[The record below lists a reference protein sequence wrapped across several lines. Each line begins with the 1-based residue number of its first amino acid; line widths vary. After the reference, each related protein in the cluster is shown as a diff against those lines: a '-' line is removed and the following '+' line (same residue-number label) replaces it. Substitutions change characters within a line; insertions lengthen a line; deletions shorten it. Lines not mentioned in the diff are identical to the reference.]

1 MFRRIERVPRQS
13 ISTKIKEVKKATKD
27 IFQNKRVTEKQYKNR
42 LKTCN
47 DCIYLVRSTNMCRVC
62 GCFMK
67 IKASLPSSSCPLNK
81 WSLGDSSVNSTQ
93 HDDGCKDSN

>member
-1 MFRRIERVPRQS
+1 MFRRIERIPRQS
-13 ISTKIKEVKKATKD
+13 ISTKIKDIKKATKD
-27 IFQNKRVTEKQYKNR
+27 VFKNKRVTEKQYKNR

-81 WSLGDSSVNSTQ
+81 WSLGDSSIDSTQ
-93 HDDGCKDSN
+93 HDDGCENSD